1 MPRSKHKWY
10 SADEKMD
17 IIQNYLATKK
27 EVTTFCLE
35 VGIGKSI
42 FYKWLKVYNDNIKG
56 LIEEAINPRF
66 LDVTSIIKRNIEP
79 KVKTTMRLI
88 ISKI

>member
-42 FYKWLKVYNDNIKG
+42 FYK
-56 LIEEAINPRF
+56 
-66 LDVTSIIKRNIEP
+66 
-79 KVKTTMRLI
+79 
-88 ISKI
+88 